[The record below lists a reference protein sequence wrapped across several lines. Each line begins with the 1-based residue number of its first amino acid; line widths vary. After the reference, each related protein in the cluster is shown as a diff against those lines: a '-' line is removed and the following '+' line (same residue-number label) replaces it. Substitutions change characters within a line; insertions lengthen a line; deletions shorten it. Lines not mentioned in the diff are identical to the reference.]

1 MQIGNLN
8 TAANAGDA
16 AVPTTARRPAS
27 TNVSATQ
34 EADEPDELIGAV
46 EPAEEAE
53 AGSQD
58 SAVSISAAGAAAA
71 ADDNGDDQGDASE
84 APDAPDAPDA
94 SDMQA
99 AQDAGDDENSTTDV
113 SPVKSF
119 TYGVLGLERPDEA
132 KDPNEL
138 YSAGRWLA
146 AGLTI
151 GGLISFFA

>member
-8 TAANAGDA
+8 TASSVGNAG
-16 AVPTTARRPAS
+16 VPTTVRRPAS
-27 TNVSATQ
+27 TSVSAVQ
-34 EADEPDELIGAV
+34 EADEPDELVGAV
-46 EPAEEAE
+46 EPAEAAE

-71 ADDNGDDQGDASE
+71 ADDNGDDQGE
-84 APDAPDAPDA
+84 APEAPHA

-99 AQDAGDDENSTTDV
+99 TPEAGDDENSTADV

-119 TYGVLGLERPDEA
+119 TYGVLGLERPGEA

-138 YSAGRWLA
+138 YTAGRWLA

-151 GGLISFFA
+151 GGLISLLA